1 MNHGNRCSTEPTVYV
16 EFGKAFTSALLL
28 SGLILMSEF
37 YFMPAGSKSQTS
49 LIKILA
55 RNTALATSV
64 GIASAANLVLVRRK
78 ELTEGINIEDSKGE
92 KVLGKSKLAAQSA
105 IVETASTRFLLFFP
119 TALMMTLFSTSGASR
134 SLAFKTF

>member
-37 YFMPAGSKSQTS
+37 YFMPGSKGLTS
-49 LIKILA
+49 LIQILA
-55 RNTALATSV
+55 RNTAIATSV
-64 GIASAANLVLVRRK
+64 GMASAANLVLVRRK

-105 IVETASTRFLLFFP
+105 IVETASTRFILFFP

>member
-37 YFMPAGSKSQTS
+37 YFMPGSKGQTS
-49 LIKILA
+49 LIKIFA
-55 RNTALATSV
+55 RNSVLATSV
-64 GIASAANLVLVRRK
+64 GMASAANSVLVRRK

-119 TALMMTLFSTSGASR
+119 TALMMSLFSTSGASR

>member
-37 YFMPAGSKSQTS
+37 YFMPGSKGQTS

-64 GIASAANLVLVRRK
+64 GMASAANLVLVRRK

>member
-28 SGLILMSEF
+28 SGLILMGEF
-37 YFMPAGSKSQTS
+37 YFMPGSKGQTS
-49 LIKILA
+49 LIQILA

-64 GIASAANLVLVRRK
+64 GMASAANLVLVRRK

-105 IVETASTRFLLFFP
+105 IVETASTRFILFFP
-119 TALMMTLFSTSGASR
+119 TALTMTLFSTSGASR